1 MGRFWSSSLATL
13 PLCFNCGFTSTSAC
27 GSSTG
32 DCSWGCPGGL
42 GSAPARARCGGGA
55 AAWVTG
61 VLASPGTQGSW
72 WLGQQEL
79 WCSRRVWQPVLA
91 DTLQYSCL
99 ENHSD
104 REAWQATV
112 HRDAKS
118 WTQLRLLHV
127 HRCKTFFFF
136 CLWHLC
142 RSEVVQLLGFRGPLA
157 VPNVQGH
164 RLPQLQELRPDQ
176 GLFLSLW
183 RSKSLWPVFL
193 HSAAVQA
200 LGGLPCLGSSV
211 VPCVGH
217 LAGPTWL
224 GSSL

>member
-1 MGRFWSSSLATL
+1 MLVQLVGRFWVFFLSHTAPVFQLWFYFHLCMWVVHWGLLLGL
-13 PLCFNCGFTSTSAC
+13 PWRT
-27 GSSTG
+27 
-32 DCSWGCPGGL
+32 WVCPV
-42 GSAPARARCGGGA
+42 RARCGGGA

-136 CLWHLC
+136 
-142 RSEVVQLLGFRGPLA
+142 
-157 VPNVQGH
+157 
-164 RLPQLQELRPDQ
+164 LPVA
-176 GLFLSLW
+176 SL
-183 RSKSLWPVFL
+183 P
-193 HSAAVQA
+193 
-200 LGGLPCLGSSV
+200 
-211 VPCVGH
+211 
-217 LAGPTWL
+217 
-224 GSSL
+224 